1 MNERIKEIRKQ
12 SKLNQTDFGSKISL
26 SKNFVWM
33 LEAGER
39 IPSDRTI
46 KDICREFHINEEWLR
61 TGDGDMY
68 EAVEDEIGALVSEMI
83 DNKDSDFYKAVLAF
97 MKAYEELD
105 PKSKQVI
112 DNMIKTM
119 RSNND

>member
-97 MKAYEELD
+97 MKAYE
-105 PKSKQVI
+105 
-112 DNMIKTM
+112 
-119 RSNND
+119 